1 MEGMGRRMPT
11 GGAFS
16 IEPKQQA
23 KEREMNGK
31 DDKRAAALKRFYD
44 AAFRVSYVGELMEKI
59 NCNETMDGCAIA
71 TLGQIISK
79 GMDEALAALDECELD

>member
-1 MEGMGRRMPT
+1 MGGRDRRMPPR
-11 GGAFS
+11 GAFS
-16 IEPKQQA
+16 IEPKQQSKGA
-23 KEREMNGK
+23 GMNGK
-31 DDKRAAALKRFYD
+31 DDKKAAALKRFYE

-79 GMDEALAALDECELD
+79 GMDEALAALDECDLD